1 MKYSLVNKISEK
13 KLKIADIQ
21 KIIEQINKNNSS
33 DKYNKYNKYNVYIDF
48 GGSDGM
54 LYLNNT
60 TNNKSIFINI
70 CKSYVNKQQ
79 YKYLFITLNSFNPNL
94 SEVPIYK
101 NNEFKNLLNFFKVS
115 EEYKI
120 NLNGYIYIFLNNS
133 CGFFKDNFISN
144 INIFILNLIDKIRK
158 FSNRKILLRFHPK
171 DIIKDISVKT
181 YDYIS
186 KNYKLKYN
194 DNNLEYSDED
204 IFKVKKNIYCGF
216 IQNSKLLF
224 EFIFDGIPLFN
235 LNLIKFNYFDIFVKD
250 ISNIEKLNK
259 INLPNR
265 INFLKKY
272 IRFIFLNDENLIK
285 KLEEKYKI

>member
-1 MKYSLVNKISEK
+1 MKYSLVNKITER

-33 DKYNKYNKYNVYIDF
+33 DKYNKYNVYIDF

-60 TNNKSIFINI
+60 TDNKSIFINI
-70 CKSYVNKQQ
+70 CKSYVNKQE

-115 EEYKI
+115 KEYKI

>member
-1 MKYSLVNKISEK
+1 MKYSLVNKITEQ
-13 KLKIADIQ
+13 KLKIVDIQ

-70 CKSYVNKQQ
+70 CKSYVNKQE

-115 EEYKI
+115 KEYKI

-171 DIIKDISVKT
+171 DIIKNISVKT

-272 IRFIFLNDENLIK
+272 IRFIFFNDENLIK
-285 KLEEKYKI
+285 NLEEKYKI